1 MNLFQIKLK
10 RGFYLTLST
19 VFLFSIFS
27 GIFIT
32 FFSVI
37 PNKSIGSFIG
47 ILLLSLVVCFLAFV
61 ILALIEN
68 KIRDYDYMSFM
79 GGILFISKRNKFVF
93 HNELGYFICIVQ
105 EDRITVHD
113 QKLFYMKDIV
123 NIQNT
128 GTSEQIARKIKNGMD
143 KEYKSRV
150 EEIQEKKRIKA
161 QLDEVAKW
169 DGFLDVESRRDE
181 KIKKLIK

>member
-1 MNLFQIKLK
+1 
-10 RGFYLTLST
+10 
-19 VFLFSIFS
+19 
-27 GIFIT
+27 
-32 FFSVI
+32 
-37 PNKSIGSFIG
+37 
-47 ILLLSLVVCFLAFV
+47 
-61 ILALIEN
+61 
-68 KIRDYDYMSFM
+68 
-79 GGILFISKRNKFVF
+79 
-93 HNELGYFICIVQ
+93 
-105 EDRITVHD
+105 
-113 QKLFYMKDIV
+113 MKDIV